1 MIGDKKDINTYV
13 VEVWHEVQASPLGS
27 SAARKFTAKHTYAL
41 LPKLMEEKN
50 IKMIADYHLDPEH
63 RAILVFESPNIEALR
78 DLLYEAGYLHW
89 CHARIYPTTPLVELD
104 KWQRKQPTVT

>member
-1 MIGDKKDINTYV
+1 MIGDKKDMNTYV
-13 VEVWHEVQASPLGS
+13 VEIWHEVQASPLGS

-50 IKMIADYHLDPEH
+50 IKMTADYHLDPEH
-63 RAILVFESPNIEALR
+63 RAILIFESPNIEALR
-78 DLLYEAGYLHW
+78 DLMYEAGYLHW

-104 KWQRKQPTVT
+104 KLQRKQPTVT